1 MPALE
6 PIVGVRVVGLPGAI
20 DGATWEPRTGTGV
33 WRTAPD
39 EAFAWARDVVVTVAL
54 DDPDAIIEPE
64 TGFVA
69 ADLIAADLVVV
80 GRHVDVPLPPGA
92 ALVQGKVAGVPARL
106 GLRGDGTGIL
116 LVHAAHAHD
125 LLERLGWPG

>member
-6 PIVGVRVVGLPGAI
+6 PVAGVRVVARPEAI
-20 DGATWEPRTGTGV
+20 DAAEWEPRSGTGV

-39 EAFAWARDVVVTVAL
+39 EAFAWRRDAVVTVRL
-54 DDPDAIIEPE
+54 DDPDAIVEPE

-69 ADLIAADLVVV
+69 ADLSAADLVVV
-80 GRHVDVPLPPGA
+80 AAHVEVPLPAEP
-92 ALVQGKVAGVPARL
+92 ALVQGKIAGVPARL

-116 LVHAAHAHD
+116 LVQAAHAHD
-125 LLERLGWPG
+125 LLDRLGWLG